1 MLKIRDLSVHYA
13 KKGDLLYPQLKVK
26 YGISGPSDVMWTVD
40 DEIRDDLGI
49 LMKES
54 PRSADWNTRLDGVL
68 KRAEEMIYKEQNILF
83 PLCAVNFTE
92 DEWKGIYQD
101 AKDYAV
107 CFGAEPEVWDRA
119 ENVGRSEFGWQR
131 SADGQ
136 QGSAGQKNAAG
147 EIVMPLSLIHI

>member
-1 MLKIRDLSVHYA
+1 
-13 KKGDLLYPQLKVK
+13 
-26 YGISGPSDVMWTVD
+26 MWTVD

-83 PLCAVNFTE
+83 PICAVNFTE

-119 ENVGRSEFGWQR
+119 ENVGRSEFGWRR
-131 SADGQ
+131 STDGQ
-136 QGSAGQKNAAG
+136 
-147 EIVMPLSLIHI
+147 

>member
-26 YGISGPSDVMWTVD
+26 YGISGASDVMWTVD

-83 PLCAVNFTE
+83 SALCRKFYRRRVE
-92 DEWKGIYQD
+92 RYLSGREGLCGLLWG
-101 AKDYAV
+101 
-107 CFGAEPEVWDRA
+107 RA
-119 ENVGRSEFGWQR
+119 GGVGQS
-131 SADGQ
+131 
-136 QGSAGQKNAAG
+136 G
-147 EIVMPLSLIHI
+147 ECWTK

>member
-26 YGISGPSDVMWTVD
+26 YGISGASDVMWTVD

-68 KRAEEMIYKEQNILF
+68 KRCGGKIYKEQNILF

-92 DEWKGIYQD
+92 DRVERYLSGREGLCGLLWG
-101 AKDYAV
+101 
-107 CFGAEPEVWDRA
+107 RA
-119 ENVGRSEFGWQR
+119 GGVGQS
-131 SADGQ
+131 
-136 QGSAGQKNAAG
+136 G
-147 EIVMPLSLIHI
+147 ECWTK